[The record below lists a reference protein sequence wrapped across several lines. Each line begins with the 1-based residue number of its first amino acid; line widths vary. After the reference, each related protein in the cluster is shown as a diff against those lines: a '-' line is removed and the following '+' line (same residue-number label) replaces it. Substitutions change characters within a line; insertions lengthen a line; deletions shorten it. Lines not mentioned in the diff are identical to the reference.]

1 MELNFEGIL
10 LAVCTFLIIGLC
22 HPLVIK
28 TEYYF
33 GTKPWWIWLITG
45 ISCCVAA
52 LFVQTIFW
60 SALLGVLGASFLW
73 GIGELLAQEKRVLKG
88 WFPMNPKRKAH
99 YDNLKKDDSVCPVCK
114 IFPSREFGL
123 KTFKVC
129 SLNNSLEAH
138 IKPFNAMC

>member
-1 MELNFEGIL
+1 MELHFEGIL

-114 IFPSREFGL
+114 NKE
-123 KTFKVC
+123 
-129 SLNNSLEAH
+129 
-138 IKPFNAMC
+138 